1 MPVSGNASRTFGFS
15 FLRNAP
21 VRRGIYTGVGLSS
34 VFTLWVVTANRIPQL
49 ELFARERNIAA
60 VALLV
65 FFASLPV
72 MTFYRSPLNLLTS
85 GLLAWAF
92 LTFTHLLLCLK
103 FTQLDQ
109 NYSSFHVFVLGAV
122 SYFILATLSW
132 VGTIIWR
139 VWTSDISHS
148 QH

>member
-1 MPVSGNASRTFGFS
+1 MGFS

-21 VRRGIYTGVGLSS
+21 VRAGIYTGVGLSS
-34 VFTLWVVTANRIPQL
+34 VFTLWVVTANRVPQL

-60 VALLV
+60 VVLLV
-65 FFASLPV
+65 FFASLPLI
-72 MTFYRSPLNLLTS
+72 TFYRSPRNLLAS
-85 GLLAWAF
+85 GLLAWGF

-103 FTQLDQ
+103 FTQLHQ
-109 NYSSFHVFVLGAV
+109 NYSAFHIFMLGAV
-122 SYFILATLSW
+122 IYFILATLSW

-139 VWTSDISHS
+139 VWASDISHS